1 MLKPLV
7 VLAMLTA
14 PALADIAPMQLRVQL
29 KTAGQTRNHVMSVA
43 DGACSRVE
51 DRAPD
56 HIDEIKACAHA
67 DGANVRLD
75 VAWSSNG
82 DKTKYTNESTVVL
95 AKGKGFTLG
104 KDDAKLLV
112 MLD

>member
-7 VLAMLTA
+7 VLTMLTA
-14 PALADIAPMQLRVQL
+14 PALADNAPMQLRVQL
-29 KTAGQTRNHVMSVA
+29 RAGGQTRNHVMSVA
-43 DGACSRVE
+43 DGACSRIE

-56 HIDEIKACAHA
+56 HIDSVKACAHA

-75 VAWSSNG
+75 VAWTTDG
-82 DKTKYTNESTVVL
+82 DKTKYTNESSVVL
-95 AKGKGFTLG
+95 TKGKGFTLG